1 MADPLIFRVRGLAN
15 NRVIT
20 PTQGAAPLPKLRN
33 CQDKNLADGVW
44 LLRLCA
50 AVAPRTVDWSL
61 VTLNAA
67 PESPEAK
74 SNAQYAIS
82 VARKIGACVFITPE
96 DIMETKPKMLFSFMA
111 AIWLAEAAPS
121 APRDNTP
128 HRGASPSRNPTPPR
142 PTPAPAP
149 VAAAAPEPAAATPAA
164 QPAPP
169 PPKPTPPA
177 PAPAPAPP
185 VEAQAPA
192 AAPQVDANLGL
203 KASPNTKRMT
213 MATDS
218 TSVKGPPVLTSPNT
232 GFASINGSGEIGGLY
247 GAKAMAVTEEEGE
260 KDVEDGEWD

>member
-1 MADPLIFRVRGLAN
+1 M
-15 NRVIT
+15 
-20 PTQGAAPLPKLRN
+20 PKLRN
-33 CQDKNLADGVW
+33 CQDKALADGVW

-67 PESPEAK
+67 PESPQAK
-74 SNAQYAIS
+74 SNALYAIS

-111 AIWLAEAAPS
+111 AIWLAEAAP
-121 APRDNTP
+121 AVQRDNTP
-128 HRGASPSRNPTPPR
+128 PRGASPVRHPTPPR
-142 PTPAPAP
+142 PAPPAP
-149 VAAAAPEPAAATPAA
+149 VAKAAA

-169 PPKPTPPA
+169 PKPAPPA
-177 PAPAPAPP
+177 PAPPPP

-192 AAPQVDANLGL
+192 VAAQVDANLGL
-203 KASPNTKRMT
+203 KAAPNTKRMT

-218 TSVKGPPVLTSPNT
+218 MSNKGHPVLTSPNT
-232 GFASINGSGEIGGLY
+232 GFASINGSGELGGLY
-247 GAKAMAVTEEEGE
+247 GAKKSETEEEEGE